1 MVTSPLPRG
10 GRRSLPTRPSSPV
23 PDPVR
28 CRFDEAGA
36 DGQRSVELTG
46 LQDQVEAW
54 TVPDVPGVLAR
65 AQAAASSGSYVA
77 GFVSYEAAP
86 AFDRALAVGTDP
98 PSSSAPQL
106 PLAWFGVFDT
116 LHEVQ
121 PLSGPW
127 SGASPDADG
136 DPRADGQPG
145 LPDRSPWV
153 GEIGPGTHGRAVEAI
168 RRAIAAGDTYLVN
181 YTIRYRRPWASG
193 EDPLALYGQ
202 LVSGHSS
209 GFHGFIDTPDWAVAC
224 GSPELFFELRS
235 GHVSTRPMKGTAPR
249 GRWEEE
255 DRLNAESLR
264 TSPKE
269 RAENL
274 MVVDLLRNDLGRI
287 AVPGTVKVPELW
299 AIERHPTVW
308 QLTSTITATPRSG
321 VDLSDVFAAL
331 FPCGSVTGAPK
342 VSTMKVIADLEHS
355 RRGVYC
361 GAVGLLRP
369 DRTVPAGSGGLEARF
384 AVAIRTAAIDK
395 GRGLVEYGSGGGI
408 TWDSSP
414 ASEWE
419 EVVVKTKVVDP
430 PAPVDGPP
438 PALLETMAFDS
449 SRTEDGD
456 HGVRN
461 LDRHLQRMASSA
473 AYLGFPPPVG
483 ARAMV
488 LDAVAGMPGSVRVRL
503 ILQMDGHL
511 EVELHPLET
520 EDHPGPLA
528 LCIDRVPV
536 DSRDVGLFH
545 KTTDRRRYDERT
557 RRHPLADDV
566 ILVNERGEVTE
577 TTRANLLIRQ
587 DSQWIT
593 PPLDCGLLPGV
604 GRARLLE
611 SGRVV
616 ERVVT
621 KAELLVSDAVATVSS
636 LRGWRPAQLQPVC
649 RCCG

>member
-1 MVTSPLPRG
+1 
-10 GRRSLPTRPSSPV
+10 V
-23 PDPVR
+23 PDSIR
-28 CRFDEAGA
+28 CRFDEVGA
-36 DGQRSVELTG
+36 DGNRSMELTG

-65 AQAAASSGSYVA
+65 AQTAAGSGAYVA

-86 AFDRALAVGTDP
+86 AFDRALAVRSDP
-98 PSSSAPQL
+98 PSSSAAQL
-106 PLAWFGVFDT
+106 PLAWFGIFDA
-116 LHEVQ
+116 LQEVE
-121 PLSGPW
+121 PLSGP
-127 SGASPDADG
+127 GPRATPVADPGADG
-136 DPRADGQPG
+136 DPRPDGQHAH
-145 LPDRSPWV
+145 PDRAPWV
-153 GEIGPGTHGRAVEAI
+153 GEIGPATHARAVEVI
-168 RRAIAAGDTYLVN
+168 RQAIAAGDTYLVN
-181 YTIRYRRPWASG
+181 YTIRYRRPWASD
-193 EDPLALYGQ
+193 EDPLALYEQ

-224 GSPELFFELRS
+224 GSPELFFELQS

-255 DRLNAESLR
+255 DRRNAESLR
-264 TSPKE
+264 TSAKE

-287 AVPGTVKVPELW
+287 AVPGTVNVPELW

-308 QLTSTITATPRSG
+308 QLTSTVTAAPRPG

-361 GAVGLLRP
+361 GAVGLLQP
-369 DRTVPAGSGGLEARF
+369 DRTAPAGSAGLEARF

-430 PAPVDGPP
+430 PGPAGEP
-438 PALLETMAFDS
+438 RPALLETMAFDP

-488 LDAVAGMPGSVRVRL
+488 LDTVAGMSGSARL
-503 ILQMDGHL
+503 RLVLRMDGHL
-511 EVELHPLET
+511 DVGLHPLMAD
-520 EDHPGPLA
+520 DHSGPLA
-528 LCIDRVPV
+528 LCLDRVPV
-536 DSRDVGLFH
+536 DSRDVHLFH

-566 ILVNERGEVTE
+566 ILINQRGEVTE
-577 TTRANLLIRQ
+577 TTRANLLVRQ
-587 DSQWIT
+587 GSHWVT

-604 GRARLLE
+604 GRSRLLE
-611 SGRVV
+611 SDRVI

-621 KAELLVSDAVATVSS
+621 EADLRNSDGVATVSS